1 MSTITRRRFMALV
14 AGVAAATGLPR
25 PAVARALLGGSAA
38 AQQAAELTTLGETLG
53 PGAPGSLGFR
63 PVVTGGGEPHV
74 VREELGTADG
84 GRAATRESL
93 LVFAHLTDQHIIDVQ
108 STTRVEFLD
117 RYADGECEA
126 IPFSS
131 AHRPGEAA
139 CARVADAMLRRL
151 RAIGRSP
158 VTGAPLAA
166 AICTGDNTDNQQENE
181 LDVFLA
187 VMDGGPVTP
196 QSGNPDVYEGVQA
209 SGDIAY
215 WHPDPTV
222 ADGYKTGFGFPDA
235 PGYLDDA
242 LAPFEAVGAGVPWYT
257 CYGNHDGLIQ
267 GNVPIFP
274 GLQELAAGPFK
285 PYGLPPGTN
294 PCDPLLHI
302 GELPSFPAEPVT
314 PDPGRR
320 AITRGEWIAGH
331 LESPGLPAGH
341 GFGPDNLDAEHAYYA
356 ADVGPLRWLVLDTVN
371 PGGFASG
378 SIGDAQLA
386 WLEAELTRADAEQ
399 RLVMLFSHHGLRSLD
414 NPFPNPDPFRE
425 PGFSDLPRHLADTV
439 EAVVAAHPCVIAW
452 VNGHTHRN
460 TVEPR
465 AGFWDIG
472 TAAHVDW
479 PPQSRIIEVVDNHD
493 GTLSIFATMVDYE
506 GGTPVLDLTRTL
518 IANDPQGGFG
528 KGDGEAQ
535 DRNVELLLAHPFAP
549 EAEGPRPAS
558 PATTDLPPVPVP
570 QPGPP
575 PAALPATGIPPN
587 LTVGGALLLAGAV
600 GVRELRRRA
609 EQVRPP
615 GQPPG

>member
-1 MSTITRRRFMALV
+1 VRTRCGHDDFAPEF
-14 AGVAAATGLPR
+14 AGWA
-25 PAVARALLGGSAA
+25 
-38 AQQAAELTTLGETLG
+38 
-53 PGAPGSLGFR
+53 
-63 PVVTGGGEPHV
+63 
-74 VREELGTADG
+74 
-84 GRAATRESL
+84 
-93 LVFAHLTDQHIIDVQ
+93 IIDVQ

-117 RYADGECEA
+117 RYADGECDA

-187 VMDGGPVTP
+187 VMDGGSVTP
-196 QSGNPDVYEGVQA
+196 QSGNPEVYEGVQA
-209 SGDIAY
+209 SGDVAY
-215 WHPDPTV
+215 WHPDPAI

-235 PGYLDDA
+235 PGFLEDA

-267 GNVPIFP
+267 GNVPVFP
-274 GLQELAAGPFK
+274 GLQELAAGPVK

-331 LESPGLPAGH
+331 LDSPGLPAGH
-341 GFGPDNLDAEHAYYA
+341 GFGPDNLEGELAYYA
-356 ADVGPLRWLVLDTVN
+356 ADVGPLRWLVLD
-371 PGGFASG
+371 A
-378 SIGDAQLA
+378 
-386 WLEAELTRADAEQ
+386 
-399 RLVMLFSHHGLRSLD
+399 
-414 NPFPNPDPFRE
+414 
-425 PGFSDLPRHLADTV
+425 
-439 EAVVAAHPCVIAW
+439 
-452 VNGHTHRN
+452 
-460 TVEPR
+460 
-465 AGFWDIG
+465 
-472 TAAHVDW
+472 
-479 PPQSRIIEVVDNHD
+479 
-493 GTLSIFATMVDYE
+493 
-506 GGTPVLDLTRTL
+506 
-518 IANDPQGGFG
+518 

-549 EAEGPRPAS
+549 EAEGPPPTS
-558 PATTDLPPVPVP
+558 PGTTDLPPVPVP

-575 PAALPATGIPPN
+575 TATLPATGIPPN

-600 GVRELRRRA
+600 GTRELRRRA
-609 EQVRPP
+609 EQVRPTS
-615 GQPPG
+615 QPPG